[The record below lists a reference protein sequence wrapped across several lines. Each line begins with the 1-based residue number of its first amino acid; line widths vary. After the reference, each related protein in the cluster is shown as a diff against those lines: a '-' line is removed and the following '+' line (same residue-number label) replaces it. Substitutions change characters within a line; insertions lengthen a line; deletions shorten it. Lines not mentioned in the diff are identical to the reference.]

1 MTIHARG
8 QRLCSHRDRLA
19 GAIRASPWISRCC
32 MVRRLLVWQDWR
44 APLRDEA
51 RGHGMGNYRI
61 LTVLVLATFGVLY
74 YVFR

>member
-1 MTIHARG
+1 
-8 QRLCSHRDRLA
+8 
-19 GAIRASPWISRCC
+19 

-44 APLRDEA
+44 APLRGMA

-61 LTVLVLATFGVLY
+61 LTVLATFGVLY